1 MKMRREHIVPL
12 SSQVIK
18 ILEDLKCLTGEFKYL
33 FPAAGN
39 FNVPMNADT
48 VRVALRTMGFSK
60 SVITPHVFNPDV
72 IERQLSHTEIN
83 QVRVAY
89 NRAEYLPE
97 RIKIMQLS
105 YNNNIAFYS
114 RLKHA
119 ILQAEDL
126 WSGVILFNLYLD
138 TSLSALIL
146 KA

>member
-1 MKMRREHIVPL
+1 
-12 SSQVIK
+12 
-18 ILEDLKCLTGEFKYL
+18 
-33 FPAAGN
+33 
-39 FNVPMNADT
+39 MNADT

-83 QVRVAY
+83 QVRAAY